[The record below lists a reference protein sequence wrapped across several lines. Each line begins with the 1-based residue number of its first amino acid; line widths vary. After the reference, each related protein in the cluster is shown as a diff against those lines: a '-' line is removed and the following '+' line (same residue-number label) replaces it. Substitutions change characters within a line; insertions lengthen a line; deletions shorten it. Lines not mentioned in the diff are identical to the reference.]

1 MGVLSAWLCTLVY
14 WCLRRLERGQVTR
27 WLGAVLG
34 VLNLLFWKCGH
45 HSTAKP
51 SLQVSFH
58 KLR

>member
-1 MGVLSAWLCTLVY
+1 MSAWLCTLVY